1 MRFPAHCEKGIIRYG
16 HLPRTPIEAQLLL
29 NPATLAALREFDE
42 PGKSDFFNEII
53 EAYPSDTGERMLR
66 LQADH
71 DAGNAEGFAKTAHAI
86 KGSSLN
92 VGAEGFAA
100 LMHSLEKAGKSGSP
114 GTPAELAEAHALYGK
129 LRATLA
135 SLL

>member
-1 MRFPAHCEKGIIRYG
+1 
-16 HLPRTPIEAQLLL
+16 LLL

-53 EAYPSDTGERMLR
+53 EAYLSDTGERMLR
-66 LQADH
+66 LQAEH
-71 DAGNAEGFAKTAHAI
+71 DAGDAENLAKTAHAI

-92 VGAEGFAA
+92 VGAEDFAA
-100 LMHSLEKAGKSGSP
+100 LMHSLEKAGKSGSA
-114 GTPAELAEAHALYGK
+114 GSPADLAEAHALYGK